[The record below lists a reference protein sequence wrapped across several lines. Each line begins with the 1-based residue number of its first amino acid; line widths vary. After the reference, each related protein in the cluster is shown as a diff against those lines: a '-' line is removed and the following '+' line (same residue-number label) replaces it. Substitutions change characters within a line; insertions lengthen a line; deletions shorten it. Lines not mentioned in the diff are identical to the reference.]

1 MKYTNKNSGFTI
13 VETLIAIVIFSFSV
27 AGMVVVASG
36 GIKDLTLGRN
46 RLVANYFAQEG
57 IELVRNVRDTYL
69 MDPTNTW
76 ANFRSTLL
84 AACATGCA
92 IDYSKITGSPQVF
105 LAPPLL
111 QTCPTVITGACVI
124 KEDTLTGAYGP
135 LVGGSDTV
143 FTRAIVFT
151 SSNSDEMG
159 VRVVV
164 KWQHGLSQQSV
175 SVGESIYHWE

>member
-1 MKYTNKNSGFTI
+1 MKETSKNAGFTI

-27 AGMVVVASG
+27 VGMVTVAAG
-36 GIKDLTLGRN
+36 GISDLTLGRN
-46 RLVANYFAQEG
+46 RLVANYLAQEG
-57 IELVRNVRDTYL
+57 IELARNVRDTYL
-69 MDPTNTW
+69 MDPTHTW
-76 ANFRSTLL
+76 GNFRATLL

-92 IDYSKITGSPQVF
+92 IDYSKITGSPQMF

-111 QTCPTVITGACVI
+111 QTCATVVTGACEV
-124 KEDTLTGAYGP
+124 KEDSFTGAYGP
-135 LVGGSDTV
+135 VVGGSDTV

-151 SSNSDEMG
+151 SSNSDEMA